1 MDGAGER
8 YDVRIAEGAGGWRVA
23 IVDRSTGAEAAARA
37 CASREEADLY
47 ASTVRQHAGWLSE
60 ERFRAYYGVE
70 G

>member
-1 MDGAGER
+1 M
-8 YDVRIAEGAGGWRVA
+8 RIRDLASGWRVA
-23 IVDRSTGAEAAARA
+23 IVDRSTGEEVATRA
-37 CASREEADLY
+37 CASRAEAELY